1 MAFISYAIYLIFL
14 PIRWLLYLVIV
25 KGFHYIFQTLGFTIG
40 LLGGLVAGYFIF
52 IHKLPTAVEEPEVKE
67 LIPEGATLK
76 EEELQEYYSYL
87 PPWVSNPDYERVDW
101 MNKLVAEMWPYLN
114 KAISEQ
120 IREIGTP
127 ILKAQQPAFIETLEF
142 QEIDL
147 GTIPPA
153 VLGHHQ
159 VILHTAL
166 HCAYEPQV
174 RASAHPSLAPL
185 LSLPPP
191 SIKSFDTTDDEVILQ
206 TALRWAANNNI
217 IVAASA
223 KGFTGTVQITD
234 LQVAAVTR
242 ITLKPLMP
250 IFPCFSTITV
260 SFMDKPQVDFGLK
273 VVGLDVMAIPG
284 LYTYVQVSVEL
295 AGCFTFE
302 GPQSLKVVGLAVMAI
317 PGLYTYVQKTIGNIA
332 ASIYMCLP
340 SFPLVSLLNF
350 PTPPS
355 LPLASTPSFTQAE
368 DHRQH
373 SSKHVHKTIGN
384 VAASMYMWPK
394 VLEVYDDQPLAPIG
408 WLVITH
414 IKGTHLRNLGGM
426 MAKSDPYGTHLR
438 NLGGMMANAPIGWLV
453 ITHIKGTHLRNL
465 GGMMAKSD
473 PYVRF
478 SIDGRALGRRS
489 TSVKKDDLD
498 PDWGKEELLVR
509 VADLQKQKLH
519 IEVFDK
525 SFTSTQQLPLV
536 DPDWAKEELLVRVA
550 DLQKQKLHVEVFDKS
565 FTVGAPTHSASSL
578 AQPTTTPTLPPS
590 PPPPAPAHQN
600 KAARQADEPF
610 MRGLPCTY
618 RLAHHSPPLVPPPS
632 PNHQNKPDKLM
643 SVTRVA
649 LEGIHEAA
657 PTHFESRLV
666 ARFADLEPGAQTG
679 SKKDLG
685 FLGFDIK
692 LRPLAKGEAEMWR
705 TRSSPRGSR
714 EREMPVDVE
723 IEGEAEMPDDV
734 EIKVFPSW
742 LKVGGGRALLP
753 LTKGEAEMPD
763 DVEIEVFPSWLKV
776 GGGRVL
782 LPLAKGEAEMPDD
795 VEIEVFPSW
804 LKVGGG
810 RLRMMLREGEN
821 LESNKHANPFVQ
833 LRFRAHEWTSKVHKK
848 AAELT
853 FDEDDK
859 WELLLDEPPAKD
871 VLHVKVYSKNMSTL
885 SISSSKDVLHVKVY
899 SKNMSTLSISSSK
912 VYSKD
917 MSTLSISSSKD
928 LIGHCDINLS
938 DVVANGRIN
947 DFYLLSDSPKNG
959 RIKIELQWHER
970 TPESTVVNEP
980 PPATR
985 VQ

>member
-153 VLGHHQ
+153 VL
-159 VILHTAL
+159 A
-166 HCAYEPQV
+166 
-174 RASAHPSLAPL
+174 
-185 LSLPPP
+185 
-191 SIKSFDTTDDEVILQ
+191 IKSFDTTDDEVILQ

-284 LYTYVQVSVEL
+284 LYTYVQ
-295 AGCFTFE
+295 
-302 GPQSLKVVGLAVMAI
+302 
-317 PGLYTYVQKTIGNIA
+317 
-332 ASIYMCLP
+332 
-340 SFPLVSLLNF
+340 
-350 PTPPS
+350 
-355 LPLASTPSFTQAE
+355 
-368 DHRQH
+368 
-373 SSKHVHKTIGN
+373 KTIGN

-394 VLEVYDDQPLAPIG
+394 VLEVYDDQPL
-408 WLVITH
+408 
-414 IKGTHLRNLGGM
+414 
-426 MAKSDPYGTHLR
+426 
-438 NLGGMMANAPIGWLV
+438 APIGWLV

-525 SFTSTQQLPLV
+525 SFT
-536 DPDWAKEELLVRVA
+536 
-550 DLQKQKLHVEVFDKS
+550 
-565 FTVGAPTHSASSL
+565 
-578 AQPTTTPTLPPS
+578 
-590 PPPPAPAHQN
+590 
-600 KAARQADEPF
+600 
-610 MRGLPCTY
+610 
-618 RLAHHSPPLVPPPS
+618 
-632 PNHQNKPDKLM
+632 NKPDKLM

-692 LRPLAKGEAEMWR
+692 LR
-705 TRSSPRGSR
+705 
-714 EREMPVDVE
+714 
-723 IEGEAEMPDDV
+723 
-734 EIKVFPSW
+734 
-742 LKVGGGRALLP
+742 
-753 LTKGEAEMPD
+753 
-763 DVEIEVFPSWLKV
+763 
-776 GGGRVL
+776 
-782 LPLAKGEAEMPDD
+782 PLAKGEAEMPDD

-885 SISSSKDVLHVKVY
+885 SISSSKD
-899 SKNMSTLSISSSK
+899 
-912 VYSKD
+912 
-917 MSTLSISSSKD
+917 

>member
-1 MAFISYAIYLIFL
+1 MAVISYAIYLIFL

-153 VLGHHQ
+153 VL
-159 VILHTAL
+159 A
-166 HCAYEPQV
+166 
-174 RASAHPSLAPL
+174 
-185 LSLPPP
+185 
-191 SIKSFDTTDDEVILQ
+191 IKSFDTTDDEVILQ

-234 LQVAAVTR
+234 LQVAATTR
-242 ITLKPLMP
+242 ITLKPLVP

-284 LYTYVQVSVEL
+284 LYTYVQ
-295 AGCFTFE
+295 
-302 GPQSLKVVGLAVMAI
+302 
-317 PGLYTYVQKTIGNIA
+317 
-332 ASIYMCLP
+332 
-340 SFPLVSLLNF
+340 
-350 PTPPS
+350 
-355 LPLASTPSFTQAE
+355 
-368 DHRQH
+368 
-373 SSKHVHKTIGN
+373 KTIGN

-414 IKGTHLRNLGGM
+414 IKATHLRNLGGM
-426 MAKSDPYGTHLR
+426 MAKSDPYL
-438 NLGGMMANAPIGWLV
+438 
-453 ITHIKGTHLRNL
+453 
-465 GGMMAKSD
+465 
-473 PYVRF
+473 RF
-478 SIDGRALGRRS
+478 SIDGRALGRRN

-519 IEVFDK
+519 
-525 SFTSTQQLPLV
+525 
-536 DPDWAKEELLVRVA
+536 
-550 DLQKQKLHVEVFDKS
+550 VEVFDKS
-565 FTVGAPTHSASSL
+565 FT
-578 AQPTTTPTLPPS
+578 
-590 PPPPAPAHQN
+590 
-600 KAARQADEPF
+600 
-610 MRGLPCTY
+610 
-618 RLAHHSPPLVPPPS
+618 
-632 PNHQNKPDKLM
+632 NKPDKLM
-643 SVTRVA
+643 SVTRVS
-649 LEGIHEAA
+649 LEGIHEGA

-685 FLGFDIK
+685 FVGFDIK
-692 LRPLAKGEAEMWR
+692 LRQAAGRTSGSKKDLGFLGFDVKLRCGEFGSHGNVSSTLAITWVGGVLL
-705 TRSSPRGSR
+705 SSPPLPSH
-714 EREMPVDVE
+714 MSPVSL
-723 IEGEAEMPDDV
+723 PFL
-734 EIKVFPSW
+734 FPS
-742 LKVGGGRALLP
+742 LLP
-753 LTKGEAEMPD
+753 SVP
-763 DVEIEVFPSWLKV
+763 PSS
-776 GGGRVL
+776 
-782 LPLAKGEAEMPDD
+782 PLAKGEAEMPDD

-810 RLRMMLREGEN
+810 RLRIMLREGEN

-871 VLHVKVYSKNMSTL
+871 VLHVKVYSKNMST
-885 SISSSKDVLHVKVY
+885 I
-899 SKNMSTLSISSSK
+899 
-912 VYSKD
+912 
-917 MSTLSISSSKD
+917 SISSSKD